1 MNKTLT
7 FAWSGTPMQHTIK
20 YHKAM
25 KHDFLG
31 NLGRGFTLIELVIM
45 IVLIGILSAVGVLN
59 FNATGQ
65 HSVTVQADQLR
76 RDLSHLQLLTI
87 SGRGRLRLTV
97 TANSYSICAAAT
109 VTCNAARAIVD
120 KSTGES
126 FSTTLT
132 DGATF
137 ISGSGNYYFDSL
149 GRPVT
154 NATSSTLLTTT
165 SRFQLNGVSRNNPV
179 TVSVLPITGFAQTS
193 Y

>member
-1 MNKTLT
+1 MK
-7 FAWSGTPMQHTIK
+7 HTSK
-20 YHKAM
+20 YRNVM

-31 NLGRGFTLIELVIM
+31 SLERGFTLIELVILTV
-45 IVLIGILSAVGVLN
+45 IIGTLSGVAVLN
-59 FNATGQ
+59 FNTTNQ

-179 TVSVLPITGFAQTS
+179 TVSVLPITGFAMTS